1 MWHPPIGHQ
10 LREYTGCDRFYWL
23 SAASGSNQYN
33 CEIINF
39 LDYTALS
46 FACRAFAIFLSR
58 LARVAQQKRVCDL
71 ATAYFWI
78 ADCGFGWTVACIAC
92 HCVPAFEA

>member
-46 FACRAFAIFLSR
+46 FASRAFALFLSR

-71 ATAYFWI
+71 ATAYLGSQI
-78 ADCGFGWTVACIAC
+78 VALGGLSHRVTLCSCI
-92 HCVPAFEA
+92 